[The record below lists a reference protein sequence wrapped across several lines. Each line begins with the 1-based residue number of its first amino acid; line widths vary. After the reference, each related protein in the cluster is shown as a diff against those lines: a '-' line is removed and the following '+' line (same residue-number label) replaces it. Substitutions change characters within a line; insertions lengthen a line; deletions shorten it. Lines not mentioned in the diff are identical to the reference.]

1 MTPQFPRIFVWHV
14 LRGLR
19 RHRLL
24 ALLNVLSVA
33 LGIAVYLAI
42 QIANHSANR
51 SFAAGIDL
59 VAGKAHLE
67 IRGDVDETLWPVLAK
82 QPGVRAVT
90 GLVEGTVTLPDF
102 PGEYLRVLGV
112 DLFTGEPFRTFGIG
126 ENGGRPA
133 LESWMGEPGGIAVTA
148 AFAGRCGWKVGD
160 AFRALV
166 NSETKTLRVA
176 ALIENGDSPAAA
188 QPRFAVMDIGW
199 AQELFAKQGHLS
211 SLQLLLDDPRR
222 AAAIAENLR
231 PLLPPGLAAAP
242 PRQRSFQI
250 QNMLSAFQLNLT
262 ALSMVSLLV
271 GVFLIYN
278 TISASVARRRIEI
291 GILRS
296 IGATRW
302 EVRALFLGEA
312 CILGA
317 LGIALGA
324 FGGVALARVLTG
336 AVAKTISSLYVL
348 LSIDRSWISPAQFVT
363 AAIFGFGAV
372 LAGAWLPASDA
383 ARIDPVAA
391 LSLGAHAERSVAR
404 APRWGGLGFVFLA
417 AAALAGW
424 LALHAGP
431 PAWSFA
437 AAFCVL
443 AGFALFA
450 PAATKF
456 FGDAASAGVPPGI
469 LWRLAADNL
478 RRSIHRNG
486 VTVAALATA
495 IAMMVGLM
503 VMIHSFRRS
512 VDAWISRGIIAD
524 LFIVPASNET
534 IGLSAFVPPAAIDW
548 LRARPEVSGVDTF
561 REMSVQV
568 SARNAG
574 PGRPRSLQGAGASRP
589 EPEMKPALLAVVQG
603 EYRHN
608 LTFLGGDD
616 ERKMAR
622 VFHERAVAVT
632 EPFARKF
639 AVSGGDRI
647 TLTTPRGPAEFEV
660 AGIYSDYTRDQGV
673 ILIAR
678 PTFDAFWSDPG
689 VNSLAVY
696 LRPGQ
701 AWEPLADAFRAQFSG
716 AGEFA
721 IYSNRSLRQR
731 ILGIFDQTFAVTYI
745 LRTVAILV
753 AIAGIFLSVTTLVAE
768 REREI
773 GALRAIGAAR
783 AQVQAL
789 LMIESA
795 MIGLVATALGT
806 AAGAVLAM
814 TLTWVVNPAFFGWSI
829 ALQFPWPSLAATPL
843 WILPAALLAAWYPA
857 ARASRTPIAQAV
869 REE

>member
-1 MTPQFPRIFVWHV
+1 MTPQFPRIFAWHV

-67 IRGDVDETLWPVLAK
+67 IRGDVDETLWPVLTK

-112 DLFTGEPFRTFGIG
+112 DLFTGEPFRTFDIG
-126 ENGGRPA
+126 AKGGRPA

-160 AFRALV
+160 TFRALV
-166 NSETKTLRVA
+166 NSETKTLRIA
-176 ALIENGDSPAAA
+176 ALIESGDSPAAA

-222 AAAIAENLR
+222 SPAVADSLR
-231 PLLPPGLAAAP
+231 PLLPPGLAAEP
-242 PRQRSFQI
+242 PRQRSAQI

-278 TISASVARRRIEI
+278 TISASVARRRVEI
-291 GILRS
+291 GILRA

-312 CILGA
+312 LILGA
-317 LGIALGA
+317 LGIAVGA
-324 FGGVALARVLTG
+324 VGGVALARVLTG

-348 LSIDRSWISPAQFVT
+348 LSIDRSWLSPAQFLT

-383 ARIDPVAA
+383 AKINPVAA
-391 LSLGAHAERSVAR
+391 LSLGAHAERSIAR
-404 APRWGGLGFVFLA
+404 APRWSGVGALFLLA
-417 AAALAGW
+417 AAFAGW
-424 LALHAGP
+424 LALRTGP

-437 AAFCVL
+437 AAFGVL

-450 PAATKF
+450 PAATKL
-456 FGDAASAGVPPGI
+456 FGDAASAGVPFGI

-478 RRSIHRNG
+478 RRSIHRNA
-486 VTVAALATA
+486 VTVAALAAA

-503 VMIHSFRRS
+503 VMIHSFRQS
-512 VDAWISRGIIAD
+512 VDAWINRGIAAD
-524 LFIVPASNET
+524 LFIAPASNET

-548 LRARPEVSGVDTF
+548 LRARPEISGVDTF

-568 SARNAG
+568 SARNAE
-574 PGRPRSLQGAGASRP
+574 S
-589 EPEMKPALLAVVQG
+589 KPALLAIVQG

-622 VFHERAVAVT
+622 VFHKHGVAVT

-639 AVSGGDRI
+639 GIRDGDRI

-660 AGIYSDYTRDQGV
+660 AGIYSDFTRDQGV

-678 PTFDAFWSDPG
+678 PSFDAFWSDPG

-696 LRPGQ
+696 LRRDQ
-701 AWEPLADAFRAQFSG
+701 AWEPLADAFRARFSR

-721 IYSNRSLRQR
+721 IYSNRALRQR
-731 ILGIFDQTFAVTYI
+731 ILTIFDQTFAVTYI

-773 GALRAIGAAR
+773 GALRAIGASR
-783 AQVQAL
+783 GQVQAL
-789 LMIESA
+789 LMLESA
-795 MIGLVATALGT
+795 MLGLIATVLGL
-806 AAGAVLAM
+806 AAGTVLAM
-814 TLTWVVNPAFFGWSI
+814 TLTWVVNPAFFGWTI

-857 ARASRTPIAQAV
+857 ARASRTPIATAV